1 MDKRERARIFRDR
14 LSKAIDS
21 GDSNRSA
28 LARATGFDRSTLTQ
42 ILNSDDPRLPNV
54 HLAAQCAE
62 ELGVSTDWLLGLS
75 DRHERAAD
83 ILSASFQ
90 FARATRT
97 PADEF
102 IQTCH
107 REAAGY
113 KIRYVPASLPDGLK
127 TEAVLEHEYR
137 AFLGKTPEQA
147 IVSMR
152 DTLNHIRAPGSDVEM
167 CTRID
172 VLETFARGEGYWRG
186 LSVTDRHEQLGHI
199 EYMCRDYYPSLRLY
213 LFDSKKIYS
222 SPLAIFG
229 PLLATVYV
237 GQFYM
242 VFRDRQQVIALTGHF
257 DQLVREAE
265 IEARA
270 AADWIA
276 RLNDELGEHDR
287 ST

>member
-14 LSKAIDS
+14 LNQAIR
-21 GDSNRSA
+21 GADSNRSA

-42 ILNSDDPRLPNV
+42 ILNSEAPRLPNI
-54 HLAAQCAE
+54 HLAAECAE

-90 FARATRT
+90 FRRAART

-102 IQTCH
+102 IQNCH

-147 IVSMR
+147 IVSML

-186 LSVTDRHEQLGHI
+186 LSAADRRIQLEHV
-199 EYMCRDYYPSLRLY
+199 EHMCREYYPSLRLY
-213 LFDSKKIYS
+213 LFDAKKVYS
-222 SPLAIFG
+222 SPLAIYG
-229 PLLATVYV
+229 PMLATVYV

-242 VFRDRQQVIALTGHF
+242 VFRDRQQVLALTGHF

-276 RLNDELGEHDR
+276 RLRQEVADDGGG
-287 ST
+287 

>member
-1 MDKRERARIFRDR
+1 MDKRERARVFRDR
-14 LSKAIDS
+14 LDQAIQS
-21 GDSNRSA
+21 AGSNRSA
-28 LARATGFDRSTLTQ
+28 LARATGFDRSTFTQ
-42 ILNSDDPRLPNV
+42 ILNSEDPRLPNV
-54 HLAAQCAE
+54 HLAARCAE
-62 ELGVSTDWLLGLS
+62 ALGVSTDWLLGLS

-90 FARATRT
+90 FKRATRT

-137 AFLGKTPEQA
+137 TFLGKTPEQA

-152 DTLNHIRAPGSDVEM
+152 DSLSHIRAPGSDVEL

-172 VLETFARGEGYWRG
+172 VLETFARGEGYWHG
-186 LSVTDRHEQLGHI
+186 LSASDRRRQLEYI
-199 EYMCRDYYPSLRLY
+199 ERMCREYYPSLRLY
-213 LFDSKKIYS
+213 LFDAKKIYS
-222 SPLAIFG
+222 SPLAVFG

-242 VFRDRQQVIALTGHF
+242 VFRDRQQVLALTGHF

-265 IEARA
+265 VEARA
-270 AADWIA
+270 AAEWIA
-276 RLNDELGEHDR
+276 RLREQALPAL
-287 ST
+287 

>member
-1 MDKRERARIFRDR
+1 MDKRERARIFRNRVDEALR
-14 LSKAIDS
+14 ITNSS
-21 GDSNRSA
+21 RSA

-42 ILNSDDPRLPNV
+42 ILNSDEARLPNV

-62 ELGVSTDWLLGLS
+62 ALGVSADWLLGLS

-90 FARATRT
+90 LEKATRT

-102 IQTCH
+102 ILSCY

-113 KIRYVPASLPDGLK
+113 KIRYIPAALPDALQ
-127 TEAVLEHEYR
+127 TVDVLEHEYR

-152 DTLNHIRAPGSDVEM
+152 DKLQHIRKPGSDVEI

-172 VLETFARGEGYWRG
+172 VLETFARGDGYWRG
-186 LSVTDRHEQLGHI
+186 LSAVSRRQQLDHMAQ
-199 EYMCRDYYPSLRLY
+199 MCREFYPSLRLY
-213 LFDSKKIYS
+213 LFDAKKIFS
-222 SPLAIFG
+222 APLSIYG
-229 PLLATVYV
+229 PLMATVYI

-242 VFRDRQQVIALTGHF
+242 VFRDRQQVLAFTRHF
-257 DQLVREAE
+257 DQLVCEAE
-265 IEARA
+265 IDARSS
-270 AADWIA
+270 ADWIA
-276 RLNDELGEHDR
+276 RLGAEVTTTG
-287 ST
+287 

>member
-14 LSKAIDS
+14 LNHAIRS
-21 GDSNRSA
+21 AESNRSA

-54 HLAAQCAE
+54 HLAGQCAE

-102 IQTCH
+102 ILACH

-113 KIRYVPASLPDGLK
+113 KIRHVPASLPDGLK

-137 AFLGKTPEQA
+137 AYLGKTPQQA
-147 IVSMR
+147 IMSMR
-152 DTLNHIRAPGSDVEM
+152 DTLDHIRAPGSDVEL

-172 VLETFARGEGYWRG
+172 VMETFARGEGYWKG
-186 LSVTDRHEQLGHI
+186 LSVAARGAQLDHI
-199 EYMCRDYYPSLRLY
+199 EEMCREYYPSLRLY
-213 LFDSKKIYS
+213 LFDAKKIYS

-242 VFRDRQQVIALTGHF
+242 VFRDRQQVMALAGHF

-265 IEARA
+265 VDARS
-270 AADWIA
+270 AADWIGA
-276 RLNDELGEHDR
+276 LTVAD
-287 ST
+287 STGG

>member
-14 LSKAIDS
+14 LSDAIRAAGS
-21 GDSNRSA
+21 SRSA

-54 HLAAQCAE
+54 HLAGQCAE
-62 ELGVSTDWLLGLS
+62 ALGVSSDWLLGLS

-90 FARATRT
+90 FEKATRT

-152 DTLNHIRAPGSDVEM
+152 DTLSYIRAPGSDVEL
-167 CTRID
+167 CTRVD
-172 VLETFARGEGYWRG
+172 VLETFARGEGYWNG
-186 LSVTDRHEQLGHI
+186 LSAAARREQL
-199 EYMCRDYYPSLRLY
+199 EYLAHMCREYYPSLRLY
-213 LFDSKKIYS
+213 LFDAKKIYS
-222 SPLAIFG
+222 SPLGIYG
-229 PLLATVYV
+229 PLLAAVYV

-242 VFRDRQQVIALTGHF
+242 VFRDRQQVLALTGHF
-257 DQLVREAE
+257 DQLVRESE
-265 IEARA
+265 IQA
-270 AADWIA
+270 
-276 RLNDELGEHDR
+276 R
-287 ST
+287 STPEWIDGLRCGIAG

>member
-14 LSKAIDS
+14 LNHAIRS
-21 GDSNRSA
+21 AESNRSA

-102 IQTCH
+102 IQACH

-113 KIRYVPASLPDGLK
+113 KIRHVPASLPDGLK
-127 TEAVLEHEYR
+127 TEDVLEHEYR
-137 AFLGKTPEQA
+137 AFLGKTPQQA
-147 IVSMR
+147 IMCMH
-152 DTLNHIRAPGSDVEM
+152 DTLSHIRAPGSDVEL

-172 VLETFARGEGYWRG
+172 VMETFARGEGYWKG
-186 LSVTDRHEQLGHI
+186 LSAAARRAQLDHI
-199 EYMCRDYYPSLRLY
+199 EAMCREYYPSLRLY
-213 LFDSKKIYS
+213 LFDAKKIYS
-222 SPLAIFG
+222 SPLGIFG

-265 IEARA
+265 VDARS

-276 RLNDELGEHDR
+276 ALAVADSAGG
-287 ST
+287 

>member
-14 LSKAIDS
+14 LSQAIRGADS
-21 GDSNRSA
+21 SRSA

-42 ILNSDDPRLPNV
+42 ILNSEDPRLPNV
-54 HLAAQCAE
+54 HLAAQCAG

-90 FARATRT
+90 FKKAART

-102 IQTCH
+102 IQNCH

-137 AFLGKTPEQA
+137 GFLGKTPEQA

-186 LSVTDRHEQLGHI
+186 LSAQDRRDQLDHVAH
-199 EYMCRDYYPSLRLY
+199 MCREYYPSLRLY
-213 LFDSKKIYS
+213 LFDSKKVFS
-222 SPLAIFG
+222 SPLAIYG

-242 VFRDRQQVIALTGHF
+242 VFRDRQQVLALTGHF

-265 IEARA
+265 VEARA
-270 AADWIA
+270 TADWI
-276 RLNDELGEHDR
+276 DR
-287 ST
+287 ISALISE

>member
-1 MDKRERARIFRDR
+1 MDKRDRARLFRDR
-14 LSKAIDS
+14 LGAAIRSADS
-21 GDSNRSA
+21 SRSA

-42 ILNSDDPRLPNV
+42 ILNSRDPRLPNV
-54 HLAAQCAE
+54 HLAAECAAV
-62 ELGVSTDWLLGLS
+62 LGVSTDWLLGLS

-90 FARATRT
+90 FERATRT

-102 IQTCH
+102 LQACH

-152 DTLNHIRAPGSDVEM
+152 DTLDHIRAPGSDVEL
-167 CTRID
+167 CTRMDI
-172 VLETFARGEGYWRG
+172 LETFARGEGYWRG
-186 LSVTDRHEQLGHI
+186 LTPAARRSQL
-199 EYMCRDYYPSLRLY
+199 EYISRMCRDYYPSLRLY
-213 LFDSKKIYS
+213 LFDPKKIYS
-222 SPLAIFG
+222 SPLAVYG

-257 DQLVREAE
+257 DQLVRESE
-265 IEARA
+265 VDARSA
-270 AADWIA
+270 PDWIDSLTA
-276 RLNDELGEHDR
+276 EATDAG
-287 ST
+287 

>member
-1 MDKRERARIFRDR
+1 MDKRDRARIFRDR
-14 LSKAIDS
+14 LGKAIHS
-21 GDSNRSA
+21 AGSSRSA

-42 ILNSDDPRLPNV
+42 ILNSEDPRLPNV
-54 HLAAQCAE
+54 HLAAQCAA

-90 FARATRT
+90 FEQATRT

-152 DTLNHIRAPGSDVEM
+152 DTLNHIRAPGTDVEL

-172 VLETFARGEGYWRG
+172 VLETFARGQGYWQG
-186 LSVTDRHEQLGHI
+186 LSAADRHGQLAHI
-199 EYMCRDYYPSLRLY
+199 EHMCREYYPSLRLY
-213 LFDSKKIYS
+213 LFDAKKIYS
-222 SPLAIFG
+222 SPLAIYG
-229 PLLATVYV
+229 PLLATVFV

-242 VFRDRQQVIALTGHF
+242 VFRDRQQVLALTGHF

-265 IEARA
+265 VEARA
-270 AADWIA
+270 AGDWIA
-276 RLNDELGEHDR
+276 RLNATLPR
-287 ST
+287 SG

>member
-14 LSKAIDS
+14 LSKAIRSADS
-21 GDSNRSA
+21 SRSA
-28 LARATGFDRSTLTQ
+28 LARSTGFDRSTLTQ
-42 ILNSDDPRLPNV
+42 ILNSDDPRLPNI

-90 FARATRT
+90 FKRAART

-102 IQTCH
+102 IQNCH

-127 TEAVLEHEYR
+127 TEAVLDHEYR

-152 DTLNHIRAPGSDVEM
+152 DTLDHIRAPGSDVEM
-167 CTRID
+167 CTRVD
-172 VLETFARGEGYWRG
+172 VLETFARGEGYWQG
-186 LSVTDRHEQLGHI
+186 LSAADRRIQLQHI
-199 EYMCRDYYPSLRLY
+199 ERMCREYYPSLRLY

-222 SPLAIFG
+222 SPLAIYG

-242 VFRDRQQVIALTGHF
+242 VFRDRQQVQALTGHF
-257 DQLVREAE
+257 DQLVREADV
-265 IEARA
+265 EAHA
-270 AADWIA
+270 TADWIA
-276 RLNDELGEHDR
+276 RIAGELAA
-287 ST
+287 

>member
-1 MDKRERARIFRDR
+1 MNKRDRARVFRERFDA
-14 LSKAIDS
+14 AIRA
-21 GDSNRSA
+21 SNSSRSA

-42 ILNSDDPRLPNV
+42 ILNSDDARLPNV

-62 ELGVSTDWLLGLS
+62 ALGVSADWLLGLS

-90 FARATRT
+90 LKRAART

-102 IQTCH
+102 IQSCY

-113 KIRYVPASLPDGLK
+113 KIRYVPAALPDVLE
-127 TEAVLEHEYR
+127 TVEVLEHEYQ

-147 IVSMR
+147 IASMR
-152 DTLNHIRAPGSDVEM
+152 DKLEHIREPGTDVEI
-167 CTRID
+167 CVRID

-186 LSVTDRHEQLGHI
+186 LSAAARRRQLDHI
-199 EYMCRDYYPSLRLY
+199 AAMCAEYYPSLRLY
-213 LFDSKKIYS
+213 LFDAKKIFSAPVGIY
-222 SPLAIFG
+222 G

-242 VFRDRQQVIALTGHF
+242 VFRDRQQVLAFTRHF
-257 DQLVREAE
+257 DQLVCRAE
-265 IEARA
+265 IDARSTGA
-270 AADWIA
+270 WIA
-276 RLNDELGEHDR
+276 DLRDTVATSG
-287 ST
+287 SP

>member
-1 MDKRERARIFRDR
+1 MDKRERARVFRDR
-14 LSKAIDS
+14 LSRAIRNADS
-21 GDSNRSA
+21 SRSA
-28 LARATGFDRSTLTQ
+28 LARSTGFDRSTLTQ
-42 ILNSDDPRLPNV
+42 ILNSDDPRLPNI

-62 ELGVSTDWLLGLS
+62 ALGVSTDWLLGLS
-75 DRHERAAD
+75 ERHERAAD

-90 FARATRT
+90 FKRAMRT

-102 IQTCH
+102 IQSCY

-147 IVSMR
+147 IVSMQ
-152 DTLNHIRAPGSDVEM
+152 DSLGHIRAPGSDVEL

-172 VLETFARGEGYWRG
+172 VLETFARGQGYWEG
-186 LSVTDRHEQLGHI
+186 LAAADRRAQLEHMAYI
-199 EYMCRDYYPSLRLY
+199 CREYYPSLRLY
-213 LFDSKKIYS
+213 LFDAKKIYS
-222 SPLAIFG
+222 SPLGIFG

-242 VFRDRQQVIALTGHF
+242 VFRDRQQVLALTAHF
-257 DQLVREAE
+257 DQLVRGAE
-265 IEARA
+265 VEARA
-270 AADWIA
+270 TADWIA
-276 RLNDELGEHDR
+276 ALARELAD
-287 ST
+287 

>member
-1 MDKRERARIFRDR
+1 MDKRQRARIFRDR
-14 LSKAIDS
+14 LNSAIRGAES
-21 GDSNRSA
+21 SRSA

-62 ELGVSTDWLLGLS
+62 HLGVSADWLLGLS

-90 FARATRT
+90 FERATRT

-102 IQTCH
+102 IQKCH

-137 AFLGKTPEQA
+137 AYLGKTPEQA
-147 IVSMR
+147 IVSMH
-152 DTLNHIRAPGSDVEM
+152 DTLNHIRAPGSDVEL

-172 VLETFARGEGYWRG
+172 VVETFARGEGYWQG
-186 LSVTDRHEQLGHI
+186 LPEADRRTQLERIEQ
-199 EYMCRDYYPSLRLY
+199 MCRDFYPSLRLY

-222 SPLAIFG
+222 SPLAVYG
-229 PLLATVYV
+229 PMLATVYV

-242 VFRDRQQVIALTGHF
+242 VFRERQQVLALAGHF

-265 IEARA
+265 VEAHA

-276 RLNDELGEHDR
+276 ALRAEMGWR
-287 ST
+287 